1 MVLCVIIVCF
11 LYIGKI
17 FKEKDS
23 DLVFLEDLS
32 IDLLLLL

>member
-1 MVLCVIIVCF
+1 MVLCVIIV
-11 LYIGKI
+11 LIGNI

-23 DLVFLEDLS
+23 NLVFLEDLS